1 MNDRK
6 NSRETVLPVW
16 PFLAGDICM
25 ALIAVCIFAFSS
37 RPMGGVAM
45 FFCAAAMGFGAWL
58 LTTPFLKNQSAEL
71 RGLDLDSLN
80 PIADQLRR
88 LEELKRLLS
97 DSLAKGPASKDN
109 ESALMEIRTAL
120 KAMSDEQNQKF
131 QSIQEAFSQE
141 IAGLESRA
149 LLAIQSIPKSSA
161 PSDSSFMSPPVTGTD
176 PEEVASMVT
185 SRLRPE
191 LAAESEKTLSQMK
204 EHVDESFSQAM
215 SEMADLKLALEQAL
229 ETIANAAPGTV
240 LAAVAPVA
248 AQPNQAQI
256 TEAVSNANSSIE
268 TRLRSQVKSVQRL
281 TTEVGSLRRMMRR
294 AMSVKGGASWN
305 MELETSSEP
314 DYSLDMDNEQTDW
327 TSLAPRSEAPSTQAQ
342 AQNSLPTP
350 EENSSAI
357 TTPDNDDLLEFPSDG
372 FSSPG
377 NFETLE
383 GDVFLTQFSDIAEE
397 VADSESL
404 SEAAPGLDEG
414 QPQEQSQD
422 QVTAEVKFEPGVE
435 NADASET
442 DFDSAT
448 ALSSDPELRDWPEAA
463 DTANS
468 ETEPAGAQ
476 IETSDNFV
484 ESLETE
490 QPETAQNSVESSD
503 PASDSEAPASPEP
516 QKEAQEAPEVN
527 EEQSKVSAPD
537 SERIQETQITEATPP
552 QTEPASATDSQE
564 GSSNDNKPQTVRD
577 PKLPSV
583 KAAVRNLFDEA
594 EQDGD

>member
-1 MNDRK
+1 
-6 NSRETVLPVW
+6 
-16 PFLAGDICM
+16 
-25 ALIAVCIFAFSS
+25 
-37 RPMGGVAM
+37 M

-109 ESALMEIRTAL
+109 EAALLEIRAAL

-161 PSDSSFMSPPVTGTD
+161 PSDSSFISPPVAGAD
-176 PEEVASMVT
+176 PEQVASMVT

-240 LAAVAPVA
+240 LTAVAPVA

-327 TSLAPRSEAPSTQAQ
+327 TSLAPRSEEPSTQAQ
-342 AQNSLPTP
+342 EQNSLPTP
-350 EENSSAI
+350 EENPSAI

-383 GDVFLTQFSDIAEE
+383 GDVFLTQFSDTAEE
-397 VADSESL
+397 VAASESL
-404 SEAAPGLDEG
+404 SEVAPGLDED

-422 QVTAEVKFEPGVE
+422 QETAKVNFETEVA

-442 DFDSAT
+442 DSDSDT
-448 ALSSDPELRDWPEAA
+448 ALSSDPELRDWPVAA
-463 DTANS
+463 DTANF

-476 IETSDNFV
+476 METFDSSL
-484 ESLETE
+484 ESLETALPE
-490 QPETAQNSVESSD
+490 TETAQNSFESSD
-503 PASDSEAPASPEP
+503 PASESEAPASPE
-516 QKEAQEAPEVN
+516 AQEAPAPALN
-527 EEQSKVSAPD
+527 EEQSED
-537 SERIQETQITEATPP
+537 SEPESKKIHETQSEEAP
-552 QTEPASATDSQE
+552 QPQPAQAATTDSQNN
-564 GSSNDNKPQTVRD
+564 SSNDNKPQPVRD

-594 EQDGD
+594 EQDED

>member
-1 MNDRK
+1 
-6 NSRETVLPVW
+6 
-16 PFLAGDICM
+16 M

-109 ESALMEIRTAL
+109 EAALLEIRAAL

-161 PSDSSFMSPPVTGTD
+161 PSDSSFMSPPVAGAD
-176 PEEVASMVT
+176 PEQVASMVT

-240 LAAVAPVA
+240 LTAVAPVA

-327 TSLAPRSEAPSTQAQ
+327 TSLAPRSEEPSTPAQ
-342 AQNSLPTP
+342 AQDSLSTSEETP
-350 EENSSAI
+350 SAI

-383 GDVFLTQFSDIAEE
+383 GDVFLTQFSDTTEKETA
-397 VADSESL
+397 SESL
-404 SEAAPGLDEG
+404 NDE
-414 QPQEQSQD
+414 
-422 QVTAEVKFEPGVE
+422 TTEVKFETE
-435 NADASET
+435 IEKTESSET
-442 DFDSAT
+442 DSDP
-448 ALSSDPELRDWPEAA
+448 ALSSDPELRDWPVATA
-463 DTANS
+463 DAANS

-476 IETSDNFV
+476 AETSNNSP
-484 ESLETE
+484 ESSGTT

-503 PASDSEAPASPEP
+503 PASDSEAPTSAGPE
-516 QKEAQEAPEVN
+516 KAQEAPALN
-527 EEQSKVSAPD
+527 EAQSKVSAQE
-537 SERIQETQITEATPP
+537 SEKIHEPQSVEAP
-552 QTEPASATDSQE
+552 QPQPEQASTVVSQKS
-564 GSSNDNKPQTVRD
+564 SSNENKTQPIRD

-594 EQDGD
+594 EQDEV

>member
-25 ALIAVCIFAFSS
+25 ALIAVCIFAFSA

-58 LTTPFLKNQSAEL
+58 LTTPFLKNQNSEL
-71 RGLDLDSLN
+71 RGRDLDSLS
-80 PIADQLRR
+80 PITDQLRR

-109 ESALMEIRTAL
+109 EAALLEITAAL
-120 KAMSDEQNQKF
+120 KAMSDEQNQRL
-131 QSIQEAFSQE
+131 QDIQAAFTQE

-161 PSDSSFMSPPVTGTD
+161 PSESNFMSPPVAGTD
-176 PEEVASMVT
+176 PDQVASIV
-185 SRLRPE
+185 SNRLRPE

-248 AQPNQAQI
+248 AQPDPVQI
-256 TEAVSNANSSIE
+256 REAVSSANANIE
-268 TRLRSQVKSVQRL
+268 SRLRSQVKSVQRL

-305 MELETSSEP
+305 VELEAGSEP

-327 TSLAPRSEAPSTQAQ
+327 TSLAPRSEEPSTEAQ
-342 AQNSLPTP
+342 AQEQDSLSTP
-350 EENSSAI
+350 EENPSAI

-383 GDVFLTQFSDIAEE
+383 GDVFLTQFSDTTEK
-397 VADSESL
+397 VAASEGL
-404 SEAAPGLDEG
+404 SEVAPGLDG
-414 QPQEQSQD
+414 DQAQEQHQD
-422 QVTAEVKFEPGVE
+422 QETAEVEVE
-435 NADASET
+435 NADAVQT
-442 DFDSAT
+442 DSDT
-448 ALSSDPELRDWPEAA
+448 AISSDPELRDWPVTDDAS
-463 DTANS
+463 NS
-468 ETEPAGAQ
+468 ETETADTQA
-476 IETSDNFV
+476 ETSDNAPV
-484 ESLETE
+484 SSGTT

-516 QKEAQEAPEVN
+516 EKAQEAPEVN
-527 EEQSKVSAPD
+527 EEQPKVSAPE
-537 SERIQETQITEATPP
+537 SEKIQETQSEEPTQP
-552 QTEPASATDSQE
+552 QTEQVATADSQK
-564 GSSNDNKPQTVRD
+564 GSSNDNKPQPVRD

-594 EQDGD
+594 EQDED

>member
-1 MNDRK
+1 
-6 NSRETVLPVW
+6 
-16 PFLAGDICM
+16 M
-25 ALIAVCIFAFSS
+25 ALIAVCIFAFSA

-109 ESALMEIRTAL
+109 ESALLEIRAAL

-161 PSDSSFMSPPVTGTD
+161 PSDPSFMSQPAAGAD
-176 PEEVASMVT
+176 SEQVASMVT

-240 LAAVAPVA
+240 LAAAAPIA

-256 TEAVSNANSSIE
+256 IEAVSNANSSIE

-327 TSLAPRSEAPSTQAQ
+327 TSLAPRSEEPSTEAQ
-342 AQNSLPTP
+342 AQEQHSLSTP
-350 EENSSAI
+350 EENPSAI

-383 GDVFLTQFSDIAEE
+383 GDVFLTQFSDTTEKETA
-397 VADSESL
+397 SESL
-404 SEAAPGLDEG
+404 SEVRPGLEED
-414 QPQEQSQD
+414 QPQD
-422 QVTAEVKFEPGVE
+422 QNQGQETAEVKFETEVE
-435 NADASET
+435 NADAGQT
-442 DFDSAT
+442 DSDSDT
-448 ALSSDPELRDWPEAA
+448 ALSSDPELRDWPVTDASNA
-463 DTANS
+463 
-468 ETEPAGAQ
+468 ETENTDVQ
-476 IETSDNFV
+476 METSDN
-484 ESLETE
+484 SLESSKTA
-490 QPETAQNSVESSD
+490 QPETAGNSVESSD
-503 PASDSEAPASPEP
+503 PASDSEAPASQEPE
-516 QKEAQEAPEVN
+516 KVQEAPEVN
-527 EEQSKVSAPD
+527 EEQSKVEAAE
-537 SERIQETQITEATPP
+537 SEKIQETQSEEPTQP
-552 QTEPASATDSQE
+552 QTEPVSAADSQE
-564 GSSNDNKPQTVRD
+564 GSSNNDKTQPVRD

-594 EQDGD
+594 EQDED

>member
-1 MNDRK
+1 
-6 NSRETVLPVW
+6 
-16 PFLAGDICM
+16 M
-25 ALIAVCIFAFSS
+25 ALIAVCIFAFSA

-58 LTTPFLKNQSAEL
+58 LTTPFLKNQSSEL
-71 RGLDLDSLN
+71 RGRDLDSLN

-109 ESALMEIRTAL
+109 ESALLEISAAL

-131 QSIQEAFSQE
+131 QDIQAAFTQE

-149 LLAIQSIPKSSA
+149 LLAIQSIPRSSA
-161 PSDSSFMSPPVTGTD
+161 PSDPNFMSPPVAGAD
-176 PEEVASMVT
+176 PEQVASMVT

-256 TEAVSNANSSIE
+256 TEAVSNANANIE

-327 TSLAPRSEAPSTQAQ
+327 TSLAPRSEEAPIQTQAQ
-342 AQNSLPTP
+342 AQENPSTT
-350 EENSSAI
+350 EENPSAI

-383 GDVFLTQFSDIAEE
+383 GDVFLTQFSDTAEE
-397 VADSESL
+397 VAASESL
-404 SEAAPGLDEG
+404 SEVRPGLDED
-414 QPQEQSQD
+414 QAQEQHQD
-422 QVTAEVKFEPGVE
+422 QETAEAETEVE
-435 NADASET
+435 KTDASQT
-442 DFDSAT
+442 DSDS
-448 ALSSDPELRDWPEAA
+448 ALSSDPELRDWPVTDESNA
-463 DTANS
+463 
-468 ETEPAGAQ
+468 ETETADAQ
-476 IETSDNFV
+476 VETFDN
-484 ESLETE
+484 SLEST
-490 QPETAQNSVESSD
+490 ETAQPEVAGNSVESLD

-516 QKEAQEAPEVN
+516 QKESQEAPALN
-527 EEQSKVSAPD
+527 EEQS
-537 SERIQETQITEATPP
+537 EEATKP
-552 QTEPASATDSQE
+552 QTEQAATADLE
-564 GSSNDNKPQTVRD
+564 EDSSNNEKTQPVRD

-594 EQDGD
+594 EQDED